1 MKYSNTNY
9 SNLLSSAIELTGGYQ
24 GHTFGVENPADLSV
38 VATLRSATDVD
49 AHLAIEKAT
58 SGLREW
64 KNTLAKDRSSRLR
77 RWADLMLIN
86 QDCLAL
92 LMTKEQ
98 GKPLIEA
105 RGEVL
110 YAAGYLEWFAEEARR
125 SYGETIPTYDLN
137 KRLRSHKEPVG
148 VSAAITPWNFP
159 LAMIARKAAPA
170 LAAGC
175 TMLVKPSELTPL
187 SALAMTCL
195 AYEAGIPEDA
205 LITLAADERN
215 SISIGQALCDSTD
228 IRKLSFTGS
237 TEVGRILM
245 RQCAVSLK
253 KLSLELGGNAPFI
266 VFDDADVDAAIR
278 GAILSKFRNAGQT
291 CVCSNRF
298 LVQEGIHDKFVSGLS
313 AAVRM
318 LKTGSGEDSETDI
331 GPLIDDAAVEKV
343 RDLVSDALLRGAKL
357 EVGGDSGIV
366 GRFFPATVLSG
377 ICPELRIAREEIFGP
392 VAAVQKF
399 SSEADAIRLANDSEY
414 GLATYFYSADHSRCT
429 RVSEAL
435 EYGMVGINTGMIS
448 TEVAP
453 FGGVKQSGFG
463 REGGRMGLEE
473 YLVTKYVCASI

>member
-1 MKYSNTNY
+1 MKNTDCNY
-9 SNLLSSAIELTGGYQ
+9 STLLSSALESTLGYQ
-24 GHTFGVENPADLSV
+24 GHAFTIENPADLSV
-38 VATLRSATDVD
+38 VATLKSATEVD
-49 AHLAIEKAT
+49 AHFAIEKAV
-58 SGLREW
+58 SGFGKWR
-64 KNTLAKDRSSRLR
+64 KTLAKERSNILR
-77 RWADLMLIN
+77 KWADLMLVN
-86 QDCLAL
+86 QESLAQ

-98 GKPLIEA
+98 GKPLLEA

-125 SYGETIPTYDLN
+125 SYGETIPTYDTN

-175 TMLVKPSELTPL
+175 AMLVKPSELTPL
-187 SALAMTCL
+187 SALAMTYL
-195 AYEAGIPEDA
+195 AYEAGIPDDT
-205 LITLAADERN
+205 LITMAADASN
-215 SISIGQALCDSTD
+215 SIAIGQVLCDSKA

-245 RQCAVSLK
+245 RQCASSVK

-266 VFDDADVDAAIR
+266 VFDDADLDAAIR
-278 GAILSKFRNAGQT
+278 GAVLSKFRNAGQT

-298 LVQEGIHDKFVSGLS
+298 LVQERIHDKFVMGLS
-313 AAVRM
+313 AAVSM
-318 LKTGSGEDSETDI
+318 LKTGSGEHSDTDV

-343 RDLVSDALLRGAKL
+343 RDLVNDAVLLGAKL
-357 EVGGDSGIV
+357 EVGGGSGAK

-377 ICPELRIAREEIFGP
+377 IRPELRIAREEIFGP

-399 SSEADAIRLANDSEY
+399 SSEADAIRMANDTEY
-414 GLATYFYSADHSRCT
+414 GLAAYFYSADHSRCN
-429 RVSEAL
+429 RVSELL
-435 EYGMVGINTGMIS
+435 EYGMVGINTGLIS

-463 REGGRMGLEE
+463 REGGRMGLDE
-473 YLVTKYVCASI
+473 YLVTKYVCAAV